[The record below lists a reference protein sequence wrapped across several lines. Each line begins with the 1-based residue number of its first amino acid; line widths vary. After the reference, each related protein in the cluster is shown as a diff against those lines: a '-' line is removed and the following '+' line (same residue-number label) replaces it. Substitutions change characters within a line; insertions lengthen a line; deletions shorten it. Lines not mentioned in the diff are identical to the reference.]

1 MNIMNKFFKIYN
13 LNADLYDCMVI
24 CLTYES
30 IFSYIDAL
38 QKAISDSGVKDGT
51 VLIDQLLISG
61 NGKNRFLTIKYSNGS
76 FDYTSAQNIEANI
89 KYHQITS
96 YELKNDE
103 SLLENSILSNNQ
115 ISLIKKGCVI

>member
-1 MNIMNKFFKIYN
+1 MNVMNKFFKIYN

-76 FDYTSAQNIEANI
+76 FDYTSAKNTEANI

>member
-1 MNIMNKFFKIYN
+1 MNVMNKFFKIYN
-13 LNADLYDCMVI
+13 LNADLYDCMVV

-38 QKAISDSGVKDGT
+38 QKAISDSGVKNGT

-76 FDYTSAQNIEANI
+76 FDYTSAKNTEANI

>member
-1 MNIMNKFFKIYN
+1 MNKFFKIYN

-38 QKAISDSGVKDGT
+38 QKAIFDSGVKDGT

-61 NGKNRFLTIKYSNGS
+61 NGKNRFLTIKYSNGL
-76 FDYTSAQNIEANI
+76 FDYTSAKNTEANI

-103 SLLENSILSNNQ
+103 SLLENSILSSRQ

>member
-13 LNADLYDCMVI
+13 LNADLYNCMVI

-76 FDYTSAQNIEANI
+76 FDYTSAKNTEANI